1 MAVATPNYVFVARE
15 VNTYVTVCLLQE
27 RSTPNC
33 ACVCYKRGQHPCIC
47 AQLQEK
53 STQHCVSVTREVNWI
68 PNCVPVTTS
77 NCVPVTR
84 EVNMYPT
91 VCLLMYKR
99 GQHPNVYLLQERST
113 PNCVPV
119 TREVNI
125 QLCACYK
132 GGQHLT
138 VSVTREVNMY
148 PTVL

>member
-53 STQHCVSVTREVNWI
+53 STPNTVCLLQERSIEYPTVCLLQHPTVCLLQERSTCTQLCVCSCTKEVNI
-68 PNCVPVTTS
+68 QMCICYKRGQHPIVCLLQERLTS

-84 EVNMYPT
+84 EVNT
-91 VCLLMYKR
+91 
-99 GQHPNVYLLQERST
+99 
-113 PNCVPV
+113 
-119 TREVNI
+119 
-125 QLCACYK
+125 
-132 GGQHLT
+132 
-138 VSVTREVNMY
+138 
-148 PTVL
+148 